1 MQYTKR
7 RMLLFSYFYPP
18 LGGPGVQ
25 RPCKM
30 TAYLQKHNWDIDVI
44 SVKEIVY
51 HSKDK
56 KLFSE
61 CGERKLYNVPSLDLM
76 SILKLVSAGSKKV
89 REKIYFSTPEK
100 FKNVIRNVF
109 PVDDKIGWLPFAY
122 QSACRLN
129 KKNDYDVIM
138 ATIGPY
144 TSAVT
149 AYLVAKKFRK
159 PLVIDYRD
167 PWVLHPYLTFL
178 TPLHKKIGEYWEN
191 KILHYAQVITT
202 SSRKNKTDLCKKYGS
217 ELKRKIQV
225 MYNAWDEQDFSDV
238 QPHRDDDKVIFSY
251 VGGFYGNQTP
261 KFFIRALEELKNENK
276 LPSDIKIQFVGNLF
290 KEVKEILADSTV
302 SQYIE
307 QIPQVPHK
315 KAIQYML
322 SSNVLLLFISSV
334 KSKGVVAGKVF
345 EYIRAQKEIL
355 AMVPVEGET
364 ADILREYDCKFICN
378 MENVEEIKH
387 NFIKLYKMAKENK
400 TGEPAV
406 DEKYC
411 RKKQIYEFEKFLK
424 KHLAGN

>member
-1 MQYTKR
+1 
-7 RMLLFSYFYPP
+7 
-18 LGGPGVQ
+18 
-25 RPCKM
+25 M

-76 SILKLVSAGSKKV
+76 SILKLVSGGSKKV

-100 FKNVIRNVF
+100 FKNVIRNLF

-122 QSACRLN
+122 QSACRLS
-129 KKNDYDVIM
+129 KKNDYDVII

-149 AYLVAKKFRK
+149 AYLVAKNCKK

-167 PWVLHPYLTFL
+167 PWILHPYLTFS

-191 KILHYAQVITT
+191 KILHYAEVITT
-202 SSRKNKTDLCKKYGS
+202 SSKKNKDDLCEKYGKN
-217 ELKRKIQV
+217 LNKKIKV
-225 MYNAWDEQDFSDV
+225 MYNAWDERDFSGIDSPKNGKNV
-238 QPHRDDDKVIFSY
+238 VFSY

-261 KFFIRALEELKNENK
+261 KFFIQALEELKNENK
-276 LPSDIKIQFVGNLF
+276 LPNDIRIQFVGNLF
-290 KEVKEILADSTV
+290 REEKEILANSTV
-302 SQYIE
+302 NQHIE

-322 SSNVLLLFISSV
+322 SSNVLLLFITSI

-364 ADILREYDCKFICN
+364 ADILREYDYKFICN
-378 MENVEEIKH
+378 MENVETIKQ
-387 NFIKLYKMAKENK
+387 NFIKLYEMAKENK
-400 TGEPAV
+400 TDKPAV
-406 DEKYC
+406 DEKYS